1 MNDPHKKEI
10 AKAIAKA
17 IAKVRPDNYKTWEEK
32 PTAQIDRKRL
42 TEFLGECWHNYED
55 LDKFGPY
62 RRMRCS
68 KCKKYIN
75 GVYYTTI
82 SDIFNRTFATPDDFL
97 ALKDKLEEKG
107 KWLEFD
113 EWAYMQWD
121 SLKPF
126 NDLSRHLGEQ
136 SDWLINAPRFCWL
149 VNEWLK
155 EMEAKP

>member
-68 KCKKYIN
+68 KCKKYID

-82 SDIFNRTFATPDDFL
+82 SDIFNRTFTTPDDFF
-97 ALKDKLEEKG
+97 ALKDKLVEKEEWG
-107 KWLEFD
+107 EFEIYAFD
-113 EWAYMQWD
+113 KFYHTITEIPT
-121 SLKPF
+121 SVTC
-126 NDLSRHLGEQ
+126 
-136 SDWLINAPRFCWL
+136 WLINAPRFCWL

-155 EMEAKP
+155 EKEANP